1 MKAPDRLLALA
12 GRTILAA
19 TLAVVAGIGSMP
31 GSAQE
36 PAGGRAAPAA
46 GAPRADK
53 GSVRPGTLRM
63 ARRLEQLIDA
73 LEPMDNMYCNT
84 QRAALQKKAMQQAAT
99 PEERMRASAHLADEL
114 LKAGRTQEA
123 IDLVEPLLR
132 QAESGTP
139 GAPPV
144 VEALRFLGLCQLRLG
159 EQENCIANH
168 NIDSCLLPLRG
179 GGIHT
184 VQRGSRAAVET
195 FTKLLRSKPDDLSA
209 RWLLNVAAMTL
220 GDYPE
225 RVPPAWRIPP
235 EVFDSDADIKR
246 FIDAAPRLGL
256 SLRGH
261 HAGGSVMEDFDGDG
275 LLDLMVS
282 SVGLRDQL
290 RLFRNNGDGTFTER
304 TEAAG
309 LTGEVGGLNLVH
321 ADYDN
326 DGRPDVLVLRGA
338 WWKKGGRFPNSL
350 LRNNGD
356 GTFEDV
362 TEEAGLLSFH
372 PTQTAAWADYDN
384 DGFLDLFVGNES
396 ERGDPHP
403 YELFH
408 SNRDGTFSNRSVD
421 LGDPDLGYVKG
432 VAWGDFNND
441 GRPDLYVSVL
451 HGDNILFRN
460 DGRRDPPGTDGA
472 DWRFTNVSRQAGTLE
487 PRESFPTWFWDYDN
501 DGWLDLFVGGF
512 SMQEVGDI
520 AAIYLGKPSRAERAR
535 LYRNN
540 HDGTFT
546 DVSRAVHLDRL
557 ALTMAGNFGDLDN
570 DGWVDCYFGTGEP
583 SLAAIV
589 PNRMFRNEGGRVF
602 QDITTSGGFGNIQ
615 KGHAI
620 SFGDL
625 DNDGDQDIYEV
636 MGGAYEGD
644 VAQNVLFVNPGH
656 GNHWVT
662 LRLEGRRSNRSA
674 IGARIKVCSGA
685 APARRCVYSTVGSGG
700 SFGASSL
707 QQEIGLGGAQHI
719 DLIEVG
725 WPTTGLTQTF
735 RDVAVDRI
743 YRLIEGE
750 AALRPV
756 EAKKFAL

>member
-1 MKAPDRLLALA
+1 
-12 GRTILAA
+12 
-19 TLAVVAGIGSMP
+19 
-31 GSAQE
+31 
-36 PAGGRAAPAA
+36 
-46 GAPRADK
+46 
-53 GSVRPGTLRM
+53 
-63 ARRLEQLIDA
+63 
-73 LEPMDNMYCNT
+73 
-84 QRAALQKKAMQQAAT
+84 
-99 PEERMRASAHLADEL
+99 
-114 LKAGRTQEA
+114 
-123 IDLVEPLLR
+123 
-132 QAESGTP
+132 
-139 GAPPV
+139 
-144 VEALRFLGLCQLRLG
+144 
-159 EQENCIANH
+159 
-168 NIDSCLLPLRG
+168 
-179 GGIHT
+179 
-184 VQRGSRAAVET
+184 
-195 FTKLLRSKPDDLSA
+195 
-209 RWLLNVAAMTL
+209 MTL
-220 GDYPE
+220 GDYPD
-225 RVPPAWRIPP
+225 RVPPASLIPP
-235 EVFDSDADIKR
+235 AAFDSDADIKR
-246 FIDAAPRLGL
+246 FVDAAPRLGL

-304 TEAAG
+304 TAAAG

-326 DGRPDVLVLRGA
+326 DGHPDVLVLRGG

-384 DGFLDLFVGNES
+384 DGFLDLFIGNES

-403 YELFH
+403 CELYH
-408 SNRDGTFSNRSVD
+408 NNRDGTFTNRSVD

-460 DGRRDPPGTDGA
+460 DGRRDPPGPGGA
-472 DWRFTNVSRQAGTLE
+472 DWLFTNVSRQAGTLE

-535 LYRNN
+535 LYHNN

-546 DVSRAVHLDRL
+546 DVSCAVHLDRL

-570 DGWVDCYFGTGEP
+570 DGWPDCYFGTGEP

-589 PNRMFRNEGGRVF
+589 PNRMFRNDGGRAF
-602 QDITTSGGFGNIQ
+602 QDVTTSGGFGNIQ

-620 SFGDL
+620 SFGDI

-656 GNHWVT
+656 GNRWVT

-674 IGARIKVCSGA
+674 IGARIKVCTGGGS
-685 APARRCVYSTVGSGG
+685 ARRCVYSTVGSGG

-707 QQEIGLGGAQHI
+707 QQEIGLGAAERI
-719 DLIEVG
+719 DAIEVS
-725 WPTTGLTQTF
+725 WPTTGRTQLF
-735 RDVAVDRI
+735 RDLAVDRI
-743 YRLIEGE
+743 YGLIEGDTT
-750 AALRPV
+750 LRPV
-756 EAKKFAL
+756 QAKKFTL

>member
-1 MKAPDRLLALA
+1 MRAADRRFALA
-12 GRTILAA
+12 GGTALAL
-19 TLAVVAGIGSMP
+19 TLAVAAGFGSVS
-31 GSAQE
+31 GSASA
-36 PAGGRAAPAA
+36 PAGERSAPAA
-46 GAPRADK
+46 GAAATTQ

-63 ARRLEQLIDA
+63 ARRLEQLIDG
-73 LEPMDNMYCNT
+73 LDPMDNMYCNT
-84 QRAALQKKAMQQAAT
+84 QRAALQRKAMEQAAS
-99 PEERMRASAHLADEL
+99 PEERMRAAAHLADEL

-132 QAESGTP
+132 EAESGTP

-144 VEALRFLGLCQLRLG
+144 VEALRFLGLCDLRLG
-159 EQENCIANH
+159 EQENCIAHH
-168 NIDSCLLPLRG
+168 NIDSCLLPVKG

-184 VQRGSRAAVET
+184 QQRGSRAAVET

-209 RWLLNVAAMTL
+209 RWLLNIAAMTL

-225 RVPPAWRIPP
+225 RVPPVWRIPP
-235 EVFDSDADIKR
+235 VAFDSDADIKR
-246 FIDAAPRLGL
+246 FVDAAPRLGL
-256 SLRGH
+256 SLPGH

-304 TEAAG
+304 TAAAG

-326 DGRPDVLVLRGA
+326 DGHPDVLVLRGA

-384 DGFLDLFVGNES
+384 DGFIDLFVGNES

-403 YELFH
+403 CELYH
-408 SNRDGTFSNRSVD
+408 NNRDGTFTNRSVD

-460 DGRRDPPGTDGA
+460 DGRRDPPGPGGA
-472 DWRFTNVSRQAGTLE
+472 DWLFTNVSRQAGTLE

-520 AAIYLGKPSRAERAR
+520 AAVYLGKPSRAERAR
-535 LYRNN
+535 LYHNN

-546 DVSRAVHLDRL
+546 DVSRAVRLDRL
-557 ALTMAGNFGDLDN
+557 TLTMAGNFGDLDN
-570 DGWVDCYFGTGEP
+570 DGWPDCYFGTGEP

-589 PNRMFRNEGGRVF
+589 PNRMFRNDGGRTF
-602 QDITTSGGFGNIQ
+602 QDVTTSGGFGNIQ

-620 SFGDL
+620 SFGDI

-644 VAQNVLFVNPGH
+644 IAQNVLFVNPGH
-656 GNHWVT
+656 GNHWMT

-674 IGARIKVCSGA
+674 IGARIKICSGA
-685 APARRCVYSTVGSGG
+685 GAARRCVYSTVGSGG

-707 QQEIGLGGAQHI
+707 QQEIGLGGAERI
-719 DLIEVG
+719 DVIEVS
-725 WPTTGLTQTF
+725 WPTTGRTQTF
-735 RDVAVDRI
+735 HDVAVDRI
-743 YRLIEGE
+743 YSLIEGE

-756 EAKKFAL
+756 QAKKFAL